1 MILVTGG
8 AFQGKKAYAMETFSL
23 EEEDFADGES
33 CPWDAVFRSK
43 GIFHFHEYIRRCLRA
58 GREVGPLAEEIFRQ
72 NPETVIV
79 VNELGSG
86 VVPMDAFDRE
96 YRETAGR
103 ICCALAKDA
112 KEVHRV
118 VCGIGMV
125 IKHG

>member
-8 AFQGKKAYAMETFSL
+8 AFQGKKAYATETFSL
-23 EEEDFADGES
+23 KEVDFADGKS
-33 CPWDAVFRSK
+33 CSWDDIYKVK
-43 GIFHFHEYIRRCLRA
+43 GIIHFHEYIRRCLKEH
-58 GREVGPLAEEIFRQ
+58 REISTLAEEIFRQ
-72 NPETVIV
+72 NPEIVIV

-86 VVPMDAFDRE
+86 VVPADAFDRK

-103 ICCALAKDA
+103 ICCALAKEA
-112 KEVHRV
+112 EEVHRV

>member
-23 EEEDFADGES
+23 EAKDFADGTD
-33 CPWDAVFRSK
+33 CPWEAIYEAR
-43 GIFHFHEYIRRCLRA
+43 GIFHFHEYIRRCLEA
-58 GREVGPLAEEIFRQ
+58 GREVSTLTEELSKQ
-72 NPETVIV
+72 NPQAVIV

-86 VVPMDAFDRE
+86 VVPVDSFDRD
-96 YRETAGR
+96 YREATGR
-103 ICCALAKDA
+103 ICCALAKEA

-125 IKHG
+125 IKYG

>member
-8 AFQGKKAYAMETFSL
+8 AFQGKKAYAVETFSL
-23 EEEDFADGES
+23 EEDNFADGGN
-33 CPWDAVFRSK
+33 CPWDAVYK
-43 GIFHFHEYIRRCLRA
+43 AGGIFHFHEYIRRCLEA
-58 GREVGPLAEEIFRQ
+58 GREVSTLAEDIFRQ
-72 NPETVIV
+72 NPEAVIV

-86 VVPMDAFDRE
+86 VVPVEAFDRE
-96 YRETAGR
+96 YRETVGR
-103 ICCALAKDA
+103 ICCTLAKEA